1 MADAT
6 KNLTD
11 TANNATGG
19 RDGGPGDTLGK
30 LGGTATS
37 AVAPKN
43 KNKKKKG
50 GNGNNE
56 EEDEETTEGFG
67 LDNGSDVKGSLKV
80 HIKLDLEADIKVYA
94 RIRGDIAIGIL

>member
-19 RDGGPGDTLGK
+19 RDGGPGETIGK
-30 LGGTATS
+30 LGNTATS
-37 AVAPKN
+37 AVAPK
-43 KNKKKKG
+43 KKPKKKG
-50 GNGNNE
+50 GNNNE
-56 EEDEETTEGFG
+56 DEDEETTEGFG

>member
-19 RDGGPGDTLGK
+19 RDGGPGETIGK
-30 LGGTATS
+30 LGNTATG
-37 AVAPKN
+37 AVAPK
-43 KNKKKKG
+43 KKPKKKG
-50 GNGNNE
+50 GNNNE